1 MKYGANDVLRREY
14 GPYVVEPE
22 VGYDFSIVLDLEN
35 LPATQGAF
43 LHLTGFTGY
52 GFLLHFGI

>member
-14 GPYVVEPE
+14 GPYVVDPE
-22 VGYDFSIVLDLEN
+22 AGYDFSIVLDLEN

-43 LHLTGFTGY
+43 PHLIGFPGY
-52 GFLLHFGI
+52 GFLLYF